1 MLENILI
8 ACTIISFICLFA
20 VVVYFRIK
28 VLKAYG
34 ILIRNRVQFDIAH
47 IFNKTRMQ
55 EEILGKYPAHEKIIR
70 DFAFGIRF
78 SMSMVTVFMVLITIF
93 AAALIYLN

>member
-55 EEILGKYPAHEKIIR
+55 EEILVKYPAHEKTIR

>member
-1 MLENILI
+1 MLENTLI
-8 ACTIISFICLFA
+8 SCTIISFICLFA

-34 ILIRNRVQFDIAH
+34 VLIRNRVQFDIAH
-47 IFNKTRMQ
+47 IFNKKRME
-55 EEILGKYPAHEKIIR
+55 EEILGKYPAHEKTIR

-78 SMSMVTVFMVLITIF
+78 SMRMVTVFMILISLF
-93 AAALIYLN
+93 AGALMYLN

>member
-1 MLENILI
+1 MLENTLI
-8 ACTIISFICLFA
+8 SCTIISFVCLFA

-47 IFNKTRMQ
+47 IFNKKRM
-55 EEILGKYPAHEKIIR
+55 EDEILGKYPAHEKAIR

-78 SMSMVTVFMVLITIF
+78 TMSMVTVFMVLITLF
-93 AAALIYLN
+93 AGALMYLK

>member
-55 EEILGKYPAHEKIIR
+55 EEILGKYPAHEKTIR

-78 SMSMVTVFMVLITIF
+78 SMIMVTVFMVLITIF

>member
-55 EEILGKYPAHEKIIR
+55 EEILGKYPAHEKTIK